1 MAKEEE
7 MIEMIGQV
15 TEVLPNSMYRVTIN
29 DNGHM
34 LLAYGSG
41 KIRQNKI
48 KILEGDVVT
57 VEVTPYDLD
66 KGRIKYRH

>member
-1 MAKEEE
+1 MAKEE

-15 TEVLPNSMYRVTIN
+15 TEVLPNSMYRVTIK
-29 DNGHM
+29 DNGHI

-57 VEVTPYDLD
+57 VEMTPYDLD

>member
-1 MAKEEE
+1 MAKEE

-29 DNGHM
+29 ENGHV

-57 VEVTPYDLD
+57 VEMTPYDLD

>member
-1 MAKEEE
+1 MAKEE
-7 MIEMIGQV
+7 MIEMVGLV

-29 DNGHM
+29 DNGHV

-48 KILEGDVVT
+48 KILEGDIVT
-57 VEVTPYDLD
+57 VEMTPYDLD

>member
-1 MAKEEE
+1 MAKEE
-7 MIEMIGQV
+7 MIEMMGRV
-15 TEVLPNSMYRVTIN
+15 TEVLPNSMYRVTIQES
-29 DNGHM
+29 GHV

-48 KILEGDVVT
+48 KILEGDTVT
-57 VEVTPYDLD
+57 VEMTPYDLE

>member
-1 MAKEEE
+1 MAKEE
-7 MIEMIGQV
+7 MIEMVGLV

-29 DNGHM
+29 DNGHV

-57 VEVTPYDLD
+57 VEMTPYDLD

>member
-1 MAKEEE
+1 MAKEEI
-7 MIEMIGQV
+7 IEMVGLV

-29 DNGHM
+29 ENGHR

-48 KILEGDVVT
+48 KILEGDIVT
-57 VEVTPYDLD
+57 VEVTPYDLE

>member
-1 MAKEEE
+1 MAKEE
-7 MIEMIGQV
+7 MIEMVGLV

-29 DNGHM
+29 ENGHM

-48 KILEGDVVT
+48 KILEGDIVT
-57 VEVTPYDLD
+57 VEMTPYDLE

>member
-1 MAKEEE
+1 
-7 MIEMIGQV
+7 MIEMVGQV

-29 DNGHM
+29 ENGHV

-57 VEVTPYDLD
+57 VEMTPYDLA

>member
-1 MAKEEE
+1 MAKEE
-7 MIEMIGQV
+7 MIEIIGQV

-29 DNGHM
+29 DNGHV

-57 VEVTPYDLD
+57 VEMTPYDLD

>member
-1 MAKEEE
+1 MAKEE

>member
-1 MAKEEE
+1 
-7 MIEMIGQV
+7 MIEMVGLV

-29 DNGHM
+29 ENGHM

-48 KILEGDVVT
+48 KILEGDIVT
-57 VEVTPYDLD
+57 VEMTPYDLE

>member
-1 MAKEEE
+1 MAKEEL
-7 MIEMIGQV
+7 IEMLGVV
-15 TEVLPNSMYRVTIN
+15 TEVLPNSMYRVTVQ
-29 DNGHM
+29 DNGHI

-48 KILEGDVVT
+48 KILEGDTVT
-57 VEVTPYDLD
+57 IEVSPYDLD

>member
-1 MAKEEE
+1 MAKEEI
-7 MIEMIGQV
+7 IEMMGRV
-15 TEVLPNSMYRVTIN
+15 TEVLPNSMYRVTIAES
-29 DNGHM
+29 GHM

-48 KILEGDVVT
+48 KILEGDTVT
-57 VEVTPYDLD
+57 VEISPYDLD

>member
-1 MAKEEE
+1 MAKEE
-7 MIEMIGQV
+7 MIEMVGLV
-15 TEVLPNSMYRVTIN
+15 TEVLPNSMYRVTIHE
-29 DNGHM
+29 NGHH

-57 VEVTPYDLD
+57 VELTPYDLD

>member
-1 MAKEEE
+1 MAKEEL
-7 MIEMIGQV
+7 IELMGTV
-15 TEVLPNSMYRVTIN
+15 TEVLPNSMYRVTVKE
-29 DNGHM
+29 NGHVV
-34 LLAYGSG
+34 LAYGSG

-57 VEVTPYDLD
+57 LEMSPYDLE

>member
-1 MAKEEE
+1 
-7 MIEMIGQV
+7 MIEMVGLV

-29 DNGHM
+29 DNGHV

-48 KILEGDVVT
+48 KILEGDIVT
-57 VEVTPYDLD
+57 VEMTPYDLD

>member
-1 MAKEEE
+1 MAKEE
-7 MIEMIGQV
+7 MIEMVGLV

-29 DNGHM
+29 ENGHV

-57 VEVTPYDLD
+57 VEMTPYDLD

>member
-1 MAKEEE
+1 MAKEEV
-7 MIEMIGQV
+7 IEMVGLV

-29 DNGHM
+29 ENGHM

-48 KILEGDVVT
+48 KILQGDTVT
-57 VEVTPYDLD
+57 VEVTPYDLE

>member
-1 MAKEEE
+1 MAKEEV
-7 MIEMIGQV
+7 MEMIGQV

-29 DNGHM
+29 DNGHV

-48 KILEGDVVT
+48 KILEGDIVT
-57 VEVTPYDLD
+57 VEMTPYDLD

>member
-1 MAKEEE
+1 
-7 MIEMIGQV
+7 MIEMVGLV

-29 DNGHM
+29 ENGHV

-57 VEVTPYDLD
+57 VEMTPYDLD

>member
-1 MAKEEE
+1 

-29 DNGHM
+29 ENGHV

-57 VEVTPYDLD
+57 VEMTPYDLD

>member
-1 MAKEEE
+1 MAKEE
-7 MIEMIGQV
+7 MIEMVGQV

-29 DNGHM
+29 ENGHV

-57 VEVTPYDLD
+57 VEMTPYDLA

>member
-1 MAKEEE
+1 MAKEE
-7 MIEMIGQV
+7 MIEMVGLV
-15 TEVLPNSMYRVTIN
+15 TEVLPNSMYRVTIHEN
-29 DNGHM
+29 NHV

-57 VEVTPYDLD
+57 VEMTPYDLD

>member
-1 MAKEEE
+1 
-7 MIEMIGQV
+7 MIEMVGLV

-29 DNGHM
+29 ENGHM

-48 KILEGDVVT
+48 KILEGDIVT
-57 VEVTPYDLD
+57 VEMTPYDLD

>member
-1 MAKEEE
+1 MAKEQ
-7 MIEMIGQV
+7 MIEMVGLV

-29 DNGHM
+29 DNGHV

-48 KILEGDVVT
+48 KILEGDIVT
-57 VEVTPYDLD
+57 VEMTPYDLD

>member
-1 MAKEEE
+1 MAKEE

-29 DNGHM
+29 DNGHV

-57 VEVTPYDLD
+57 VEMTPYDLD

>member
-1 MAKEEE
+1 MAKEE
-7 MIEMIGQV
+7 MIEMVGLV
-15 TEVLPNSMYRVTIN
+15 TEVIPNSMYRVTIN
-29 DNGHM
+29 ENGHM

-48 KILEGDVVT
+48 KILEGDTVT
-57 VEVTPYDLD
+57 VEVTPYDLE

>member
-1 MAKEEE
+1 MAKEE
-7 MIEMIGQV
+7 MIEMLGVV

-29 DNGHM
+29 ENGHV

-57 VEVTPYDLD
+57 VEMTPYDLD

>member
-1 MAKEEE
+1 MAKEEMLE
-7 MIEMIGQV
+7 MVGLV

-29 DNGHM
+29 ENGHV

-57 VEVTPYDLD
+57 VEMTPYDLD

>member
-1 MAKEEE
+1 MAKEEV
-7 MIEMIGQV
+7 MEMIGLV

-29 DNGHM
+29 ENGHM

-48 KILEGDVVT
+48 KILEGDTVT
-57 VEVTPYDLD
+57 VEVTPYDLE